1 MSFARSAGVLLHPTS
16 FPGRYGIGDLGQ
28 GAYTFLDFLSQSKQ
42 SLWQILPLG
51 PTGYGDSPYQSF
63 SAFAGNPLLISP
75 DKLISDGY
83 LPAAPPQQIPPF
95 PTTKVDFGPVITYK
109 NQLLQQ
115 AFDHFQKNG
124 TTNQQTAFEQ
134 FCQAN
139 ASWLDDYALFMALKN
154 KHNGAVWNSWPAE
167 IAQRTPAGL
176 QQWSQK
182 LTNQTTAIKFWQ
194 YLFFDQWLALK
205 KYANERNIQI
215 VGDVPIFVAYDSADV
230 WSNPHLFTLELD
242 GSPAFIAG
250 VPPDY
255 FSETGQR
262 WGNPLYRWAKM
273 AEDDYAW
280 WTARLKATFN
290 QVDIVRI
297 DHFRGFEAYWE
308 IPASEPTAVVGRWVE
323 APGMAFFTAM
333 KEQLGDLPIIAEDL
347 GVITPGVEALRDHF
361 NFPGMKIL
369 QFAFGGERN
378 SKFLPHT
385 FIANSVVYTGTHD
398 NETTLGWYGN
408 ASPSEREHVRRYT
421 ASDGRDIVWDL
432 IRLAHAS
439 VSHLAIV
446 PLQDLLKVGEEG
458 RMNFPGRESGNW
470 QWRYTA
476 DTLTHQI
483 AHRLADLTTL
493 YGRATEPVAPPTIA
507 QHDQSVFRL
516 PN

>member
-1 MSFARSAGVLLHPTS
+1 
-16 FPGRYGIGDLGQ
+16 
-28 GAYTFLDFLSQSKQ
+28 
-42 SLWQILPLG
+42 
-51 PTGYGDSPYQSF
+51 
-63 SAFAGNPLLISP
+63 
-75 DKLISDGY
+75 
-83 LPAAPPQQIPPF
+83 
-95 PTTKVDFGPVITYK
+95 
-109 NQLLQQ
+109 
-115 AFDHFQKNG
+115 
-124 TTNQQTAFEQ
+124 
-134 FCQAN
+134 
-139 ASWLDDYALFMALKN
+139 
-154 KHNGAVWNSWPAE
+154 
-167 IAQRTPAGL
+167 
-176 QQWSQK
+176 
-182 LTNQTTAIKFWQ
+182 
-194 YLFFDQWLALK
+194 
-205 KYANERNIQI
+205 
-215 VGDVPIFVAYDSADV
+215 
-230 WSNPHLFTLELD
+230 
-242 GSPAFIAG
+242 
-250 VPPDY
+250 
-255 FSETGQR
+255 
-262 WGNPLYRWAKM
+262 M